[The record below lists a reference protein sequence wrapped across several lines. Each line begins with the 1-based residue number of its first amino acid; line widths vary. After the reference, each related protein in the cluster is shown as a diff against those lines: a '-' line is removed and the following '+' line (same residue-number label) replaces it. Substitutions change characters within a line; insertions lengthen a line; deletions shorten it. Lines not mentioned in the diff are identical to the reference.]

1 MTADLR
7 IAPLR
12 PEDIEAL
19 VALTRETWQRHY
31 LSIIS
36 QAQIDYMLAQRYAP
50 DVIRAQLARDDVWWD
65 ALHVDG
71 VLTGF
76 AQSERGARP
85 GDLKLD
91 KLYLRYDARGHGLG
105 GVLVRHVEARAR
117 ALGCDRLYLQVNK
130 NNASA
135 IGAYRKHGF
144 EIVESATFDI
154 GHGFVMD
161 DYVMARP
168 VAPAGEAA
176 AP

>member
-12 PEDIEAL
+12 VEDIDAL
-19 VALTRETWQRHY
+19 VALTRDTWQRHY
-31 LSIIS
+31 TTIIS

-50 DVIRAQLARDDVWWD
+50 DFIRAQLARDDLWWD

-76 AQSERGARP
+76 AQSERGERP
-85 GDLKLD
+85 GDMKLD
-91 KLYLRYDARGHGLG
+91 KLYLRYDARGQGLG
-105 GVLVRHVEARAR
+105 GTLVRHVEQRAR
-117 ALGCDRLYLQVNK
+117 TLGCDRLYLQVNK
-130 NNASA
+130 NTTSA

-154 GHGFVMD
+154 GNGFVMD
-161 DYVMARP
+161 DYIMARP
-168 VAPAGEAA
+168 VAPAAEAA
-176 AP
+176 S